1 MLGSVQGRPHKP
13 SVRRSHDASPRCEER
28 GRVPTARSIRVTTW
42 SIAAGVTIASMAMNF
57 WIPLLPL
64 YMQEIG
70 AGDRGS
76 ALFWTAVANSTL
88 GLARIVS
95 GPVWGMIS
103 DRYGRKPMYVR
114 TLIFA
119 SGTIVI
125 VAAAQTPWH
134 IAVAFAVQGL
144 LSGFIPAAVALMSVS
159 VPEERMT
166 ESLSLVTGGQY
177 LGNTIGP
184 ALGAVLVVLLGYR
197 GSILAGAALPII
209 AAIIVQLLVRR
220 DEVEPRPATPAAGAS
235 RAAPARALWRTL
247 PAQFYFAVFIFFLV
261 FALTQLVRLL
271 APLAL
276 QDIEGRTDVA
286 GVTGLAF
293 SVSGAAAVAGILLVG
308 RGGAG
313 PGRLRLALVAGA
325 ASAAVTSA
333 ALAFVTDATGFIVLF
348 SLAAM
353 AQAAMIPITNTLIA
367 TNVSRERRGTG
378 FGLAS
383 SAQALALMAGP
394 IAAAALGAG
403 SLDLAFLVIGL
414 VFAGMVAFVLLAI
427 REPSAAAPA

>member
-1 MLGSVQGRPHKP
+1 MAPAR
-13 SVRRSHDASPRCEER
+13 SVR
-28 GRVPTARSIRVTTW
+28 VTIW
-42 SIAAGVTIASMAMNF
+42 SITAGVTIASMAMNF

-64 YMQEIG
+64 YMEEIG
-70 AGDRGS
+70 AGTRAS
-76 ALFWTAVANSTL
+76 ALFWTAVANSML

-114 TLIFA
+114 TLFFA
-119 SGTIVI
+119 SGTILI
-125 VAAAQTPWH
+125 VAAAQAPWH

-184 ALGAVLVVLLGYR
+184 ALGALLVVLLGYR
-197 GSILAGAALPII
+197 GSILAGAVLPII

-220 DEVEPRPATPAAGAS
+220 DDVTPQPSRAERPAG
-235 RAAPARALWRTL
+235 AAPERALWRTL
-247 PAQFYFAVFIFFLV
+247 SPQFYFAVFIFFLV
-261 FALTQLVRLL
+261 FALTQLGRLL
-271 APLAL
+271 VPLAL
-276 QDIEGRTDVA
+276 QDIEGRADVA

-293 SVSGAAAVAGILLVG
+293 SVSGVAAVAGILLVG
-308 RGGAG
+308 RGVAG
-313 PGRLRLALVAGA
+313 PGRRRLALVAGA

-333 ALAFVTDATGFIVLF
+333 ALAFVSGATGFIVLF

-353 AQAAMIPITNTLIA
+353 AQAAMIPVTNTLIA

-394 IAAAALGAG
+394 MAAAALGAG

-414 VFAGMVAFVLLAI
+414 LFAGLVGFVLLAI
-427 REPSAAAPA
+427 REPSVAPV